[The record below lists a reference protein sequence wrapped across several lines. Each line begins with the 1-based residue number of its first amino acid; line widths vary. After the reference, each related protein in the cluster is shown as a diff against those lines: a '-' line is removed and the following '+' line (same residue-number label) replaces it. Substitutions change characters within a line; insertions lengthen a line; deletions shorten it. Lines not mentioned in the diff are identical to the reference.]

1 MRVELSA
8 PAWATHLLSDLTD
21 WRRAPLPVGELAPFD
36 LPDDAYF
43 EYAWRDEDGEPR
55 PDPDNSNPRL
65 NPWWPHAC
73 NLTGPVYEPDPY
85 AVRAR
90 DSRARGRTLRLET
103 DSALLGQKRRLLVY
117 SPAGCA
123 DRKLPYVVFQDGK
136 AYYGWGRVPRVMD
149 LLLDE
154 GGIAPAHLIFVPPV
168 ERTAEY
174 AFNPLYRRFICDEVL
189 PLVARRVPW
198 TGRATAWGASL
209 GGLLSAQLAWERSDI
224 FHRVVAQSGA
234 FQFSE
239 DMDFNWP
246 FGGGE
251 AFLHQVVGQVGPLP
265 DIDWYLECGT
275 LEWLRQSNVNLAE
288 ALRARG
294 VRASL
299 KLRHAGH
306 NWVNWSNGIA
316 AGLRA
321 VLGDRPGDLNP
332 RRE

>member
-36 LPDDAYF
+36 LPDDVYF

-55 PDPDNSNPRL
+55 PDPDNTNPRL

-198 TGRATAWGASL
+198 SGDLALIYSVRDRDRTWQDEAAFEAYAEVSEE
-209 GGLLSAQLAWERSDI
+209 LLSMHMPYRVQVQGHTGPDEPKGLALAAMHHHTPDTHSRLRRI
-224 FHRVVAQSGA
+224 FHSFNMRDINDLAHSIEAVAKQTDYAHELVQS
-234 FQFSE
+234 
-239 DMDFNWP
+239 
-246 FGGGE
+246 
-251 AFLHQVVGQVGPLP
+251 LH
-265 DIDWYLECGT
+265 
-275 LEWLRQSNVNLAE
+275 
-288 ALRARG
+288 RARKTQIIG
-294 VRASL
+294 VARFPDA
-299 KLRHAGH
+299 
-306 NWVNWSNGIA
+306 
-316 AGLRA
+316 
-321 VLGDRPGDLNP
+321 
-332 RRE
+332 